1 MAFVKAIALHL
12 PTPTSLSD
20 RPSSPGTDTFR
31 RSPPD
36 TSRNLEWLTQI

>member
-1 MAFVKAIALHL
+1 MILIGDRPHL
-12 PTPTSLSD
+12 PVAIPFGD
-20 RPSSPGTDTFR
+20 RPSSPSADISR